1 MKKLLA
7 ILGGLTVT
15 VSPTTYMISCG
26 SKNKETNN
34 SNGDEGATDS
44 TQNTLKLIEQFKKE
58 VNDIISKQFNDSIKN
73 MFELEGDQS
82 SKNSFLKNDILKDV
96 QKGETEKPTLTNE
109 QKISLTK
116 DLESKINIENIKS
129 ELNRLKTNSEYDIL
143 LKDLDNVYKE
153 TSIDWDTLRIK
164 YNTKSITISNVIF
177 NFSIVTNYKSIDLST
192 ETYDTKLKFVYSQ
205 SNNDNIIKWGQSAY
219 DEIKNTYLFNSE
231 KSVINSDSMEK
242 DDKNKIFSDNSD
254 KYAKYINDV
263 NKGIAAD
270 VIGKLKP
277 IDDNQGN
284 QAVKVEFSANQDIFK
299 SIKWDAS
306 LKMKEQE
313 NGTWITNDSEI
324 YNYIFKN
331 ESKNEK
337 KNLGSSSID
346 VEKSI
351 YERVNKNYKSMID
364 SYKKDVENVL
374 KAANKST
381 ELKNKYITSSS
392 KLGYMTLKGLTLKI
406 SNYTHKLPD
415 LDLLT
420 AFSVD
425 GKENLFEKDNLNM
438 DSSINLAAIYHN
450 VVKGVESFHKVYG
463 IQKPTDSNTLS
474 AFTGKTEGIN
484 VSLWD
489 KFKEINNGRDMNY
502 YSRNGNWVSN
512 YTNLSEPALAEY
524 RTRLL
529 KDGEQKDFK
538 FAFKDPGYSK
548 SERASFALND
558 KGIVIKEFTNGLRYA
573 PVNLEFELD
582 FVKIKFDIGILFNR
596 TATVFEKK

>member
-26 SKNKETNN
+26 NKNKETNN

-164 YNTKSITISNVIF
+164 YNTDSITISNVIF

-205 SNNDNIIKWGQSAY
+205 SNNNKIIEWGQSAY

-277 IDDNQGN
+277 IEDN

-313 NGTWITNDSEI
+313 DGVWIPDDSEI
-324 YNYIFKN
+324 FNYLFKN
-331 ESKNEK
+331 ESNKVEQKLND
-337 KNLGSSSID
+337 SS
-346 VEKSI
+346 VEVQKSI
-351 YERVNKNYKSMID
+351 YERVNKNYKSIIA

-374 KAANKST
+374 KAANKSN
-381 ELKNKYITSSS
+381 ELENKKITSSS

-406 SNYTHKLPD
+406 SNYTHELPD

-425 GKENLFEKDNLNM
+425 GNENLFDSEKLNM
-438 DSSINLAAIYHN
+438 DSSKNLAAIYYN
-450 VVKGVESFHKVYG
+450 VMQGVESFHKVYG

-474 AFTGKTEGIN
+474 AFTGKTEGMN

-489 KFKEINNGRDMNY
+489 KFQEINNGRDMNY
-502 YSRNGNWVSN
+502 YSRHGNWISD
-512 YTNLSEPALAEY
+512 YINLSSSALAEY
-524 RTRLL
+524 RTLLL
-529 KDGEQKDFK
+529 KNGEQKDFK
-538 FAFKDPGYSK
+538 FSIQDPGYNK
-548 SERASFALND
+548 SERGIFALND
-558 KGIVIKEFTNGLRYA
+558 KGIVIKEFTNGLRYS
-573 PVNLEFELD
+573 PVKLEFELD
-582 FVKIKFDIGILFNR
+582 FVKIKFSIGILFNR
-596 TATVFEKK
+596 PATVFEKK